1 MINSLSIHNVGP
13 AEEMHMEFGQG
24 LNVITGDNGVGK
36 SFLLDVIW
44 WALTRQWPQEVNPTL
59 TCGRKAMPAA
69 GAKASIQASL
79 TGQTSGSTPLHSA
92 YNRKTLEWTLP
103 KGRPSKQGL
112 VVYAMVDG
120 SFSVWDPARNYW
132 RRQDQGLGDAVKR
145 AAYVFSPWEVW
156 NGQDNELGERTC
168 NGLISD
174 WRDWILE
181 NDKSIAYLQQALAEL
196 SPEGEKI
203 QVHGLT
209 RVGNDTRR
217 IPTLCMPYTGKEDAG
232 VPIIHASSGIKRVA
246 TLAYLLVWAW
256 QEHLETCKR
265 TGEKVT
271 SGITLLID
279 EVEAHLHP
287 RWQRTILRA
296 FHSVIKNMTAGKNAL
311 QNIQTIVT
319 THSPLVM
326 ASCEDFFDAENDKW
340 FDLDI
345 RNAKVELTARAFEK
359 QGNVND
365 WLVSEAF
372 DLSSTRAEGVEQM
385 LRKAYALMKRSDAS
399 LEEAHALQHE
409 LGKALSEKD
418 GFWFQWR
425 FFIAKL
431 QHTQA

>member
-1 MINSLSIHNVGP
+1 MISRLSIHNVGP
-13 AEEMHMEFGQG
+13 AEEVCMEFGQG

-44 WALTRQWPQEVNPTL
+44 WTLTRQWPQEVNPTL
-59 TCGRKAMPAA
+59 TCGRKAMPTA
-69 GAKASIQASL
+69 GAKASIHATL
-79 TGQTSGSTPLHSA
+79 TGQTTKPELNST
-92 YNRKTLEWTLP
+92 YDRKTLEWSLP
-103 KGRPSKQGL
+103 KGRPTKQGL

-132 RRQDQGLGDAVKR
+132 RRQEQNQGDAVKQ

-181 NDKSIAYLQQALAEL
+181 NDKSMEYLQKALAEL
-196 SPEGEKI
+196 SPKGEKI
-203 QVHGLT
+203 QVRGLT
-209 RVGNDTRR
+209 RVGSDTRR
-217 IPTLCMPYTGKEDAG
+217 IPTLCMPYTQKEDAG
-232 VPIIHASSGIKRVA
+232 VPIVHASSGIKRVA

-256 QEHLETCKR
+256 QEHLEACKR

-296 FHSVIKNMTAGKNAL
+296 FHSVIANMTAG
-311 QNIQTIVT
+311 QNVLRHIQMIVT

-326 ASCEDFFDAENDKW
+326 ASCEDFFDPENDKW

-345 RNAKVELTARAFEK
+345 CAGNVKLTERAFEK
-359 QGNVND
+359 HGDVSD
-365 WLVSEAF
+365 WLVSDAF
-372 DLSSTRAEGVEQM
+372 DMPSTCSEGVEQT
-385 LRKAYALMKRSDAS
+385 LCRACDLMKRSDAS
-399 LEEAHALQHE
+399 LEEARSMQHE
-409 LGKALSEKD
+409 LARVLSARD
-418 GFWFQWR
+418 DFWFQWR

-431 QHTQA
+431 QHTQE

>member
-1 MINSLSIHNVGP
+1 MELGP
-13 AEEMHMEFGQG
+13 G

-44 WALTRQWPQEVNPTL
+44 WAMTRQWPQEVNPAL

-69 GAKASIQASL
+69 GVNATIKAEL
-79 TGQTSGSTPLHSA
+79 TGQTTAPTLDST
-92 YNRKTLEWTLP
+92 YDRKALEWPLP
-103 KGRPSKQGL
+103 KGRPTKQGL

-132 RRQDQGLGDAVKR
+132 RRQEQGQGNAVKQ

-156 NGQDNELGERTC
+156 NGQDNEQGERTC

-181 NDKSIAYLQQALAEL
+181 NDKSIEYLQKALAEL

-209 RVGNDTRR
+209 RVGSDTRR
-217 IPTLCMPYTGKEDAG
+217 IPTLCMPYTREEDVG

-256 QEHLETCKR
+256 QEHLEACKQ

-296 FHSVIKNMTAGKNAL
+296 FHSVIANMTAGQNDL

-319 THSPLVM
+319 THAPLVM
-326 ASCEDFFDAENDKW
+326 ASCEDFFDSENDRW

-345 RNAKVELTARAFEK
+345 CAGKVELTQRVFEK
-359 QGNVND
+359 QGDVNN
-365 WLVSEAF
+365 WLVSDAF
-372 DLSSTRAEGVEQM
+372 DMVSTRSEGTERM
-385 LRKAYALMKRSDAS
+385 LRKAYALMKRSDAT
-399 LEEAHALQHE
+399 LEEAQALQHE
-409 LGKALSEKD
+409 LDKTLSAKD

>member
-1 MINSLSIHNVGP
+1 MD
-13 AEEMHMEFGQG
+13 FGRG

-36 SFLLDVIW
+36 SFLLDVMW

-69 GAKASIQASL
+69 GAEARIHARL
-79 TGQTSGSTPLHSA
+79 TGQTRAQKLDSE
-92 YNRKTLEWTLP
+92 YDRKTLEWTLP
-103 KGRPSKQGL
+103 QGRPTKQGL
-112 VVYAMVDG
+112 VIYAMVDG

-132 RRQDQGLGDAVKR
+132 RRQDQDQGEAVKQ

-156 NGQDNELGERTC
+156 NGQDNEMGERTC

-181 NDKSIAYLQQALAEL
+181 GDKSIEYLQKALAKL

-217 IPTLCMPYTGKEDAG
+217 IPTIRMPYTQKGDAG

-256 QEHLETCKR
+256 QEHLEACKR

-296 FHSVIKNMTAGKNAL
+296 FHSVIEDMTAGRNAL
-311 QNIQTIVT
+311 KKIQTIVT

-345 RNAKVELTARAFEK
+345 CAGKVELTERAFEK
-359 QGNVND
+359 QGNVDD
-365 WLVSEAF
+365 WLVSDAF
-372 DLSSTRAEGVEQM
+372 DMASSRSEGAEQT
-385 LRKAYALMKRSDAS
+385 LRKAYALMKRRDATMK
-399 LEEAHALQHE
+399 EASAMQRE
-409 LGKALSEKD
+409 LDRVLSERD

-425 FFIAKL
+425 FFVAKL
-431 QHTQA
+431 QHARV